1 MQPDVDV
8 DENEKQILDFFDGE
22 QGQLGIQG
30 QTEFLPLSW
39 L

>member
-1 MQPDVDV
+1 MQPDVNV

-22 QGQLGIQG
+22 QDQLGIQG
-30 QTEFLPLSW
+30 QRELPLSW